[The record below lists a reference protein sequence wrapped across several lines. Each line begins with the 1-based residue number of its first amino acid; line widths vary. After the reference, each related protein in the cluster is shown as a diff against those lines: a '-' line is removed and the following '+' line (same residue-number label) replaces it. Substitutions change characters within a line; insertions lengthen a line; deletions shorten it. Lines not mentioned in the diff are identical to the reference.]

1 MAGASGCIC
10 VDGRL
15 LAPHEASVSA
25 LDAGFMLGDGLFESL
40 RASGG
45 VPYLLERHLERLY
58 GGAGELGFE
67 GMPTRELLT
76 EQIGATLAR
85 AGLDDTYLR
94 ITVTR
99 GRGGA
104 PPAPPSG
111 SPTVVIAALP
121 APPVRDPAEGVHV
134 ALIGSPPQHGPKAK
148 STSRQSAVMARRR
161 AERAG
166 AAEGLYV
173 SGHGRA
179 LEGTSSNVFAVCD
192 GRLLT
197 PPAEDCL
204 PGVTRGRLLE
214 LARQD
219 GLEAL
224 EAPLTVAQLLGAQEA
239 FLSNAVQGLRSI
251 QTIDGQPLV
260 AQRGGAFDRLLSL
273 YEDDRYRAANVL
285 TRNSSTM

>member
-1 MAGASGCIC
+1 MSVESPKRSRRARHARSTSASIWAWSVISPSASASSQLINGGMAADYDERERRSVAGRGSRRGLSRRCRRGGDLIGAAMAGASGCIC

-121 APPVRDPAEGVHV
+121 APPV
-134 ALIGSPPQHGPKAK
+134 
-148 STSRQSAVMARRR
+148 
-161 AERAG
+161 
-166 AAEGLYV
+166 
-173 SGHGRA
+173 
-179 LEGTSSNVFAVCD
+179 
-192 GRLLT
+192 
-197 PPAEDCL
+197 
-204 PGVTRGRLLE
+204 
-214 LARQD
+214 
-219 GLEAL
+219 
-224 EAPLTVAQLLGAQEA
+224 
-239 FLSNAVQGLRSI
+239 
-251 QTIDGQPLV
+251 
-260 AQRGGAFDRLLSL
+260 
-273 YEDDRYRAANVL
+273 
-285 TRNSSTM
+285 